1 MTNRNLKKMIVWI
14 MLILVITA
22 CGAGKGSLH
31 VMTFNIRYD
40 NPEDG
45 INAWPNRIGLVSE
58 TLNAQRPD
66 LIGFQEV
73 LHHQLDVLIRELPDY
88 GWYGAGRDD
97 GKQGGEYCPVF
108 YRADRFDQLDSGTL
122 WLSETPDSVGSIGW
136 SADLPRI
143 LTWIK
148 LFDRSE
154 KDTLLFCNT
163 HFSHVSD
170 EAREYSAKL
179 VLSMMHDLAG
189 SSAAVLAGD
198 FNFTSTKQAYQTL
211 SKGYEELPG
220 LIDTGAFLDAYNGNT
235 TTVNG
240 FGRSRRNRVID
251 FIWTNT
257 LLKSVEYKV
266 LEIRNGDM
274 YISDHYPVM
283 AGLDW

>member
-1 MTNRNLKKMIVWI
+1 MNKRNLKKMIVRI

-22 CGAGKGSLH
+22 CNAGKSSLQ

-45 INAWPNRIGLVSE
+45 INAWPNRIVLVSE
-58 TLNAQRPD
+58 TLNEQRPD

-88 GWYGAGRDD
+88 EWYGVGRDD

-108 YRADRFDQLDSGTL
+108 YRADRFEKLDSGTW

-154 KDTLLFCNT
+154 NDTLLFFNT

-179 VLSMMHDLAG
+179 VLSMIHEHSG
-189 SSAAVLAGD
+189 SSAAVLTGD
-198 FNFTSTKQAYQTL
+198 FNFTPEKQAYKTL
-211 SKGYEELPG
+211 SEGYQGLPG
-220 LIDTGAFLDAYNGNT
+220 LIDAGASLDAYNGNM

-240 FGRSRRNRVID
+240 FGRSQRKRVID
-251 FIWTNT
+251 FVWTNT
-257 LLKSVEYKV
+257 QLRSFEYKV
-266 LEIRNGDM
+266 LEITEGDI

-283 AGLDW
+283 AGIDW